1 MDSSTPF
8 RLPRK
13 TPFGIGENVAEW
25 ATGLSQ
31 LDKFYA
37 QRPTPSECGYQNFL
51 AIHTGYFGYRLS
63 HCPWFARLSAKAR
76 RNRHCGESP
85 SRLC

>member
-25 ATGLSQ
+25 ATGALLLNSV
-31 LDKFYA
+31 
-37 QRPTPSECGYQNFL
+37 
-51 AIHTGYFGYRLS
+51 
-63 HCPWFARLSAKAR
+63 R
-76 RNRHCGESP
+76 RHGSP
-85 SRLC
+85 MLISS

>member
-25 ATGLSQ
+25 ATGLNQ

-37 QRPTPSECGYQNFL
+37 QRPVNADTKLF
-51 AIHTGYFGYRLS
+51 
-63 HCPWFARLSAKAR
+63 SA
-76 RNRHCGESP
+76 
-85 SRLC
+85 SRWIS